1 MKRFI
6 KNLKP
11 HYLISAV
18 VVSGVVFAATN
29 FNFNQQPLFSNTNNF
44 VLFSE
49 KEITLE
55 QETQISSGD
64 LGSNNKLDIQKDNI
78 INGNLFAKE
87 ISIDKNTTVNGNTSF
102 NKLKFHKDS
111 QILGV
116 QTKPVKLPIAS
127 LPQIPNFTIGN
138 QNLTFTGTSTLNIHT
153 PGSYRNIIME
163 KNSRLT
169 LIGGTYN
176 LRKLELK
183 ENSTLIYNAS
193 TTINIQ
199 FKLKGQQKTSILP
212 GNNNLSAIDLS
223 VNYIGTR
230 PKNDKERE
238 DDDSEIESVMDVQGK
253 KDFKSG
259 NLGRPIIF
267 GKDSFLNFKL
277 LAPKANVKLADRTI
291 LRGQILARKVK
302 IGKGAILS
310 REDLFEKERDLE
322 KVIEDTQGNL
332 LLVNEI
338 IILFVD

>member
-87 ISIDKNTTVNGNTSF
+87 ISIDKNTTINGNASF
-102 NKLKFHKDS
+102 NKLKLHKES
-111 QILGV
+111 QILGS
-116 QTKPVKLPIAS
+116 QTKPVQLPIAQ
-127 LPQIPNFTIGN
+127 LPSIQAFPVGN
-138 QNLTFTGTSTLNIHT
+138 ENRIFTGTSSSNILLS
-153 PGSYRNIIME
+153 GNYRNIILE

-169 LIGGTYN
+169 FTGGNYK
-176 LRKLELK
+176 LRNLELK
-183 ENSTLIYNAS
+183 EKSILIYSAS

-212 GNNNLSAIDLS
+212 GNNNLSATDLLIK
-223 VNYIGTR
+223 YLGFR
-230 PKNDKERE
+230 DKKDKDKE
-238 DDDSEIESVMDVQGK
+238 DDDNEINSELDNQERKDHKTGK
-253 KDFKSG
+253 I
-259 NLGRPIIF
+259 GRPILF

-277 LAPKANVKLADRTI
+277 LAPKANIKLGERTI
-291 LRGQILARKVK
+291 FRGQILGRKINV
-302 IGKGAILS
+302 GKNSILS
-310 REDLFEKERDLE
+310 LGDDFLKPPDSQKLVEEAGEIF
-322 KVIEDTQGNL
+322 V
-332 LLVNEI
+332 VNEI
-338 IILFVD
+338 VVLL